1 MTPRTRQALQEK
13 ILDVV
18 KQTHPGTT
26 DSEIAGVAGVDRSL
40 VSRWRNG
47 EREIGLTELVRL
59 QRHYGAVAVLGP
71 IAALDGCEV
80 RSLTPDPAPLRRG
93 SLAVVQAAGGLAAD
107 IEAALE
113 DGLITEAEASQL
125 LDAADQLAQRLERL
139 RAAITR
145 RRAA

>member
-1 MTPRTRQALQEK
+1 MTPRTRQALQET
-13 ILDVV
+13 ILDNI
-18 KQTHPGTT
+18 KRDHPGTT

-47 EREIGLTELVRL
+47 EREIGLTELIRL
-59 QRHYGAVAVLGP
+59 QRHYGAVSVLTP

-80 RSLTPDPAPLRRG
+80 RQLTPDPAPLRRG
-93 SLAVVQAAGGLAAD
+93 SLAVVQAASGLASD

-113 DGLITEAEASQL
+113 DGRITGAEAAQL
-125 LDAADQLAQRLERL
+125 SDAADQLARRLERL
-139 RAAITR
+139 RAAITP